1 MKSSRALVV
10 YAKELRDLLRDRR
23 TIISMVVIPVLV
35 IPVLMLAIGGL
46 SVTMIKKA
54 QAEVPKVM
62 VLGEENAPSIVGQ
75 LRGTTNISFV
85 PASEDYT
92 NLISNKR
99 IRAAVE
105 IPPGFEHDIESG
117 DQTQVKIYIYEGEI
131 KSQFGARALQE
142 FFSEYRTLTIS
153 NRLAVHDLSPKLL
166 KPFDIVQQNV
176 APPKKVSGNLIG
188 GIIPYII
195 ILMSLTGAMY
205 PAMDLTAG
213 EKERGTIETLLCSP
227 ASRLDLVLG
236 KFLMVLT
243 AAMAT
248 TFLSLASM
256 GTSFLVATS
265 YLGRGDGFDF
275 PLEIDLPSL
284 IMVFIMMLP
293 LAVFFSALLMVL
305 ALFARSYKEAQSYV
319 SPLMIVVIMPAVA
332 SLRPGVE
339 LSAGLSTVPILN
351 VSLASKAILSGT
363 YDWGYLALIL
373 CSSTIYAA
381 LALWAAVK
389 LFQREE
395 VMFRS

>member
-1 MKSSRALVV
+1 MRKSRALVV
-10 YAKELRDLLRDRR
+10 YFKELRDLLRDRR
-23 TIISMVVIPVLV
+23 TILSMVVVPVLV
-35 IPVLMLAIGGL
+35 IPVLMLAIGGI
-46 SVTMIKKA
+46 SYKMIKKA
-54 QAEVPKVM
+54 QADVPKVM
-62 VLGEENAPSIVGQ
+62 ILGEENAPLIAEQ
-75 LRGTTNISFV
+75 LRALTNIAV
-85 PASEDYT
+85 VASDSNYT
-92 NLISNKR
+92 NLISDKK

-105 IPPGFEHDIESG
+105 LPAGFKEAVENG
-117 DQTQVKIYIYEGEI
+117 GETGVKIYVYQGEI
-131 KSQFGARALQE
+131 KSQFGADALRD
-142 FFSEYRTLTIS
+142 FFRDFRTATVS
-153 NRLAVHDLSPKLL
+153 NRLAQYNLSPELL
-166 KPFDIVQQNV
+166 EPFKIETQNV

-248 TFLSLASM
+248 TFLSLSSM
-256 GTSFLVATS
+256 GTSFFLATM
-265 YLGRGDGFDF
+265 YMGKGLAEKL
-275 PLEIDLPSL
+275 PLAIDVPSL
-284 IMVFIMMLP
+284 FMVFVMMLP

-319 SPLMIVVIMPAVA
+319 SPLMIVAIMPAVA
-332 SLRPGVE
+332 SMIPGVE
-339 LSAGLSTVPILN
+339 LSAGLSLVPILN
-351 VSLASKAILSGT
+351 VSLASKELLSGS
-363 YDWGYLALIL
+363 YQWGYLALIL
-373 CSSTIYAA
+373 CSSTIYAGAA
-381 LALWAAVK
+381 LFAAVK

>member
-1 MKSSRALVV
+1 MIKSRALVV
-10 YAKELRDLLRDRR
+10 YFKELRDLLRDRR
-23 TIISMVVIPVLV
+23 TIISMVVVPVLV
-35 IPVLMLAIGGL
+35 IPVLMLAIGGI
-46 SVTMIKKA
+46 SYKMIKKA
-54 QAEVPKVM
+54 QADVPKVM
-62 VLGEENAPSIVGQ
+62 ILGEENAPLIAER
-75 LRGTTNISFV
+75 LRALTNITV
-85 PASEDYT
+85 VAADLNYT
-92 NLISNKR
+92 NLISNKK

-105 IPPGFEHDIESG
+105 LPKGFNEAVKNGGETG
-117 DQTQVKIYIYEGEI
+117 VKIYVYQGEI
-131 KSQFGARALQE
+131 KSQFGADALRS
-142 FFSEYRTLTIS
+142 FFRDFHADTVS
-153 NRLAVHDLSPKLL
+153 NRLAQYNLSPELL
-166 KPFDIVQQNV
+166 EPFKIETQNV

-248 TFLSLASM
+248 TFLSLSSM
-256 GTSFLVATS
+256 GTSFFLATT
-265 YLGRGDGFDF
+265 YMGKGLAEKL
-275 PLEIDLPSL
+275 PLAIDVPSL
-284 IMVFIMMLP
+284 FMVFVMMLP

-319 SPLMIVVIMPAVA
+319 SPLMIVAIMPAVA
-332 SLRPGVE
+332 SMIPGVE
-339 LSAGLSTVPILN
+339 LSAGLSLVPILN
-351 VSLASKAILSGT
+351 VSLASKELLSGS
-363 YDWGYLALIL
+363 YQWGYLALIL
-373 CSSTIYAA
+373 CSSTIYAGAA
-381 LALWAAVK
+381 LFAAVK

>member
-1 MKSSRALVV
+1 MRSRTFVV
-10 YAKELRDLLRDRR
+10 YFKELRDLLRDKR

-35 IPVLMLAIGGL
+35 IPVLMLAIGGI
-46 SVTMIKKA
+46 SVAMVKKA
-54 QAEVPKVM
+54 QAQIPKVM
-62 VLGEENAPSIVGQ
+62 ILGEENAPEIAAE
-75 LRGTTNISFV
+75 LRSLTNINV
-85 PASEDYT
+85 VAASADYT
-92 NLISNKR
+92 NLISNKK

-105 IPPGFEHDIESG
+105 IPVRFTEALKSG
-117 DQTQVKIYIYEGEI
+117 EKTEVKVYVYEGEI
-131 KSQFGARALQE
+131 KSQFGARALRD
-142 FFSEYRTLTIS
+142 FFAEYRTQTVS
-153 NRLAVHDLSPKLL
+153 NRLAQHDLSPGILT
-166 KPFDIVQQNV
+166 PFEISQQNV

-248 TFLSLASM
+248 TFLSLSSM
-256 GTSFLVATS
+256 GTSFIAATA
-265 YLGRGDGFDF
+265 YLGRKEGFKF
-275 PLEIDLPSL
+275 PLEIDIPALF
-284 IMVFIMMLP
+284 MVFVMMLP

-332 SLRPGVE
+332 SLIPGVE
-339 LSAGLSTVPILN
+339 LSASLSFVPILN

-363 YDWGYLALIL
+363 YEWGYLVLIL
-373 CSSTIYAA
+373 FSSTFYAG